1 MNSDEARQRHASL
14 ADRIRAH
21 DHAYYVLGQ
30 PTISDHEYDRLYR
43 ELLDLEKECPE
54 LLTPDSPSQRVGG
67 APLDE
72 FSSVQHAVPMMSL
85 DNTYS
90 QEEVREFVQRV
101 AKLLPEEELE
111 WTVEPK
117 IDGVAVNLRYENGV
131 FVVGATRGDGA
142 TGDDITVNLKTIR
155 SVPLKLTGK
164 APSVVE
170 VRGEAFMTN
179 SGFAKLNQERAAAGE
194 QLYANPRNT
203 TAGTL
208 KQLDPRNV
216 APRPLEVIFYGL
228 GQLEG
233 EPWNPRSQLEMFE
246 GLNQFGFKTHER
258 VWRCK
263 TVDQLL
269 DAINELDQIKKDFDY
284 ETDGAVLK
292 LNRFALRDRIGVT
305 SKAPRWAMAYKYAA
319 EQAETQLKSI
329 TIQVGRTGK
338 LTPVAELDP
347 VLVAGTTVSRATLH
361 NEDEIRRKDVRE
373 GDTVIIEKAGEIIPA
388 VVRVVTEKRDGKS
401 KEFVFP
407 TICPECGS
415 IASKASNDSVE
426 ADNVDWR
433 CPNPDCP
440 AKVRGRLEHWC
451 SRGVMDIEGGGE
463 VLVGQLVER
472 GLADNVAD
480 LYDLSLAEVASLERM
495 AEKSAQNFIDGL
507 EASKKQDMWR
517 VLFGLGI
524 LHVGAGVAKTL
535 GRKFQRLEDI
545 FEQTAEQ
552 LTEIEDIGE
561 VIARTIV
568 SWSKDGRNKA
578 ILKRLYKADLNF
590 DSSLYQSEEAAGPFA
605 GKIFVLTGTLP
616 TLTRSEASSRI
627 EAGGGKTSSSVSKKT
642 DYVLAGE
649 EAGSKLAKAE
659 KLGVKV
665 IDEEEFLKMVG
676 GGG

>member
-1 MNSDEARQRHASL
+1 MTPDEQRLRHAEL
-14 ADRIRAH
+14 ADLIRGH

-30 PTISDHEYDRLYR
+30 PTINDHEYDRLYR
-43 ELLDLEKECPE
+43 DLLDLENELPE
-54 LLTPDSPSQRVGG
+54 LNTPDSPSQRVGG

-72 FSSVQHAVPMMSL
+72 FASVQHAVPMMSL

-142 TGDDITVNLKTIR
+142 TGDDITANLKTIR
-155 SVPLKLTGK
+155 SVPLKLSGK
-164 APSVVE
+164 APTVVE

-179 SGFAKLNQERAAAGE
+179 SGFNKLNEEREAASE
-194 QLYANPRNT
+194 PVFANPRNT

-208 KQLDPRNV
+208 KQLDSKNV
-216 APRPLEVIFYGL
+216 ATRPLDVIFYGL
-228 GQLEG
+228 GRLEG
-233 EPWNPRSQLEMFE
+233 EEWNPQTQLEMFE
-246 GLNQFGFKTHER
+246 GLSQFGFKSHKR
-258 VWRCK
+258 IWRCK
-263 TVDQLL
+263 TVEELL
-269 DAINELDQIKKDFDY
+269 DAINELDRIKRDFDY
-284 ETDGAVLK
+284 ATDGAVLK

-319 EQAETQLKSI
+319 EQAETLLKSI
-329 TIQVGRTGK
+329 TVQVGRTGK
-338 LTPVAELDP
+338 LTPVAELEP

-373 GDTVIIEKAGEIIPA
+373 GDAVIIEKAGEIIPA
-388 VVRVVTEKRDGKS
+388 VVRVVTEKRPADS

-407 TICPECGS
+407 TTCPECGS
-415 IASKASNDSVE
+415 NASKASNDNAGV
-426 ADNVDWR
+426 DNVDWR
-433 CPNPDCP
+433 CPNADCP
-440 AKVRGRLEHWC
+440 AKICGRLEHWC

-463 VLVGQLVER
+463 VLVGQLVAR
-472 GLADNVAD
+472 SLADNVAD
-480 LYDLSLAEVASLERM
+480 LYDVSLAEVASLERM

-535 GRKFQRLEDI
+535 GRKFKRLGDI
-545 FEQTAEQ
+545 FDQTAEQ
-552 LTEIEDIGE
+552 LTEIEDIGD

-568 SWSKDGRNKA
+568 HWYGDRRNKD
-578 ILKRLYKADLNF
+578 IIRRLDKTGLNF
-590 DSSLYQSEEAAGPFA
+590 ESSLYQSAEAAGPFS
-605 GKIFVLTGTLP
+605 GKVFVLTGTLP
-616 TLTRSEASSRI
+616 TLTRSDASSKI

-659 KLGVKV
+659 KLGVKI
-665 IDEEEFLKMVG
+665 IDEAEFLAMVG
-676 GGG
+676 G